1 MHISLNTLSC
11 KMHRQLLS
19 FTAKAEVF
27 ELKAI
32 YKDFHKLSG
41 QVDQRVLDICIRN
54 LATF

>member
-27 ELKAI
+27 ELQAI
-32 YKDFHKLSG
+32 YKDFNKLSG